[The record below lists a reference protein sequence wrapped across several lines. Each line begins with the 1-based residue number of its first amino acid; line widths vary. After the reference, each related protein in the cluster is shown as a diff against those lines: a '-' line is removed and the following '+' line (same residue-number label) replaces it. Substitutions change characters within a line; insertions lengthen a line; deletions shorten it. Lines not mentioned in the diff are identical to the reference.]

1 MQGSKN
7 GVQVHP
13 TAVVSAGAKLHP
25 GVVVGPF
32 CVIGEGVELGE
43 GCRLS
48 SHVVLDGDC
57 VFGRENIFYSYASLG
72 LEPPD
77 IKFKGEASR
86 LVVGDRNTFR
96 ESVTVHK
103 GTESG
108 GWVTK
113 IGSDNLFM
121 AYSHVAHD
129 CVVGNDN
136 VFANNAG
143 IAGHVNVGN
152 NITIGA
158 LTTVHQFCKLGDFC
172 FVGMNTSIN
181 MDIPAYLKVAA
192 DPARVIGLNTVGMT
206 RNGIEKESMSLIKKA
221 YKLVYKKNLKI
232 NAAINEMKKLN
243 HDSQN
248 IFLDTFIASIEASER
263 GILR

>member
-1 MQGSKN
+1 MIIHETSIVHSSSKIDDS
-7 GVQVHP
+7 VEI
-13 TAVVSAGAKLHP
+13 
-25 GVVVGPF
+25 GPF
-32 CVIGEGVELGE
+32 CIVGENVEIKKDTKLI
-43 GCRLS
+43 
-48 SHVVLDGDC
+48 SHVVIKGPTSIGANNTFYQFSTIGDDT
-57 VFGRENIFYSYASLG
+57 
-72 LEPPD
+72 PD
-77 IKFKGEASR
+77 KKFKGEKTK
-86 LVVGDRNTFR
+86 LEIGDNNIFR
-96 ESVTVHK
+96 EGVTVHRGTVQDK
-103 GTESG
+103 GL
-108 GWVTK
+108 TK
-113 IGSDNLFM
+113 IGSGNLLM

>member
-1 MQGSKN
+1 MSIHESSII
-7 GVQVHP
+7 HP
-13 TAVVSAGAKLHP
+13 SAEIDND
-25 GVVVGPF
+25 VEIGPF
-32 CVIGEGVELGE
+32 CIIGEKVKIKAGSKL
-43 GCRLS
+43 L
-48 SHVVLDGDC
+48 SHVVLRGPTT
-57 VFGRENIFYSYASLG
+57 VGKNNIFYQFCTIG
-72 LEPPD
+72 EDTPD
-77 IKFKGEASR
+77 KKFKGEETT
-86 LVVGDRNTFR
+86 LEIGDENIFR
-96 ESVTVHK
+96 EGVTVHR
-103 GTESG
+103 GTVQDRG
-108 GWVTK
+108 LTK
-113 IGSDNLFM
+113 IGSDNLLM

-206 RNGIEKESMSLIKKA
+206 RNGIEKESISLIKKA

-232 NAAINEMKKLN
+232 NAAINEVKKLN
-243 HDSQN
+243 HDPQN
-248 IFLDTFIASIEASER
+248 IYLNTFIDSIEASER